1 MESGIGYMTVI
12 AVATTTTTTTTEG
25 GREYAVGTFDIN
37 YHCTDTY
44 RIAQYSMKTLHA
56 SSVIASRMYPSR
68 PKKKKRGRVCT
79 LLLHC
84 KAQLAWISCGIQK
97 PHTHM
102 QNTHTHQMNVIYC
115 RRADIVVRLLSSAE
129 NTERIMSIMARKE
142 MQEDWRRRRRRIC
155 IN

>member
-68 PKKKKRGRVCT
+68 PKKKNGDVSVLCCCT
-79 LLLHC
+79 ARHSWHGSHVAYKNHILTC
-84 KAQLAWISCGIQK
+84 K
-97 PHTHM
+97 
-102 QNTHTHQMNVIYC
+102 THT
-115 RRADIVVRLLSSAE
+115 L
-129 NTERIMSIMARKE
+129 TK
-142 MQEDWRRRRRRIC
+142 
-155 IN
+155 